1 MLQIS
6 YVIIL
11 LLCLKHSLTN
21 SVKLYR
27 NLHQNSGY
35 YYYAAFNAPCVG
47 HKDDESPAQNIKL
60 SNSPV
65 LIILYELNL
74 SFYLNILFSLINIIT
89 ITLRKLASIL
99 SAVDLAYK
107 NTEYSRLNC
116 CIVFNNPNKQQAK
129 HM

>member
-1 MLQIS
+1 M
-6 YVIIL
+6 
-11 LLCLKHSLTN
+11 
-21 SVKLYR
+21 
-27 NLHQNSGY
+27 
-35 YYYAAFNAPCVG
+35 PCVG

-129 HM
+129 HIKYIATMNKSVTKIVCSYKCVTL